1 MIWTEMPRGD
11 GSASFLS
18 VVMLGTTCGPRNVPT
33 SQGVFVS
40 RAEASGRD
48 VGGAVRPLPSSER
61 SGPLRLRG
69 RSVHREHPVGPSRTL
84 VDERYRRHEAADRF
98 LWFPRFRRDHSVL
111 TASDHPR
118 THDGTA
124 GSATSVTT
132 QVGGP
137 RLASLA
143 VRATANGAFGRR
155 SLSGS
160 RTRGCRPV
168 MLSPRS
174 RVDTAGRCSRPPRAP
189 ASRDVS
195 R

>member
-1 MIWTEMPRGD
+1 MGHGMSPRRRGCLFR
-11 GSASFLS
+11 GLRAA
-18 VVMLGTTCGPRNVPT
+18 GRN
-33 SQGVFVS
+33 
-40 RAEASGRD
+40 
-48 VGGAVRPLPSSER
+48 VGGAVQPLPSSER

-69 RSVHREHPVGPSRTL
+69 KSVHREYPVAPSRTL
-84 VDERYRRHEAADRF
+84 VDEHYRRHEAADRF
-98 LWFPRFRRDHSVL
+98 LWFPRFGRDHSVL
-111 TASDHPR
+111 TASGRPP

-124 GSATSVTT
+124 GAATRVTT
-132 QVGGP
+132 RVGGP

-143 VRATANGAFGRR
+143 VRATSNGAFGLS
-155 SLSGS
+155 SLSGP